1 AFFRGR
7 LVFAGRQ
14 KIWSSVAGDLQNF
27 SPMTNGYEAESD
39 DSINDRIDDTQ
50 DTMQWL
56 VASAGKIF
64 IGTAGYEFSYG
75 EQSLTSV
82 FGAGNTKVELNS
94 TIGSNEV
101 QAERLFDRVAFV
113 QRAGRKVMIAAYD
126 SGSDSFSA
134 SNSCILAPHLFTS
147 EIIALAYQ
155 QEPNRILWVLLE
167 EGKLLGLTYDAE
179 QNITGW
185 HEHDTGGAVES
196 IKVIPDIDGGRD
208 ELWMVVRRTIN
219 G

>member
-1 AFFRGR
+1 
-7 LVFAGRQ
+7 
-14 KIWSSVAGDLQNF
+14 
-27 SPMTNGYEAESD
+27 MTNGYEAESD

-134 SNSCILAPHLFTS
+134 TNSCILAPIFLR
-147 EIIALAYQ
+147 L
-155 QEPNRILWVLLE
+155 
-167 EGKLLGLTYDAE
+167 K
-179 QNITGW
+179 
-185 HEHDTGGAVES
+185 
-196 IKVIPDIDGGRD
+196 
-208 ELWMVVRRTIN
+208 
-219 G
+219 

>member
-1 AFFRGR
+1 
-7 LVFAGRQ
+7 
-14 KIWSSVAGDLQNF
+14 
-27 SPMTNGYEAESD
+27 
-39 DSINDRIDDTQ
+39 
-50 DTMQWL
+50 
-56 VASAGKIF
+56 
-64 IGTAGYEFSYG
+64 
-75 EQSLTSV
+75 
-82 FGAGNTKVELNS
+82 
-94 TIGSNEV
+94 
-101 QAERLFDRVAFV
+101 
-113 QRAGRKVMIAAYD
+113 MIAAYD

-134 SNSCILAPHLFTS
+134 TNSCILAPHLFTS

-185 HEHDTGGAVES
+185 HEHATGGAVES

-219 G
+219 GATVRYLNICCRNMTARLSPRNGRECWIVWRHTTVLRQRSFPGWGFWKGRRWQS